1 MFIYKLKQNKSFND
15 FTYDVSLSKQFVLL
29 LEELKAFQ
37 RKYPLSV
44 HYIAS
49 PATGYSKQTRVKR
62 INNYFEGKT
71 TTSKTTKAT
80 QI

>member
-15 FTYDVSLSKQFVLL
+15 FTYDLSLSKQFVLL

-49 PATGYSKQTRVKR
+49 PPATGYSKQTRVKR

-71 TTSKTTKAT
+71 KTTT
-80 QI
+80 QM

>member
-29 LEELKAFQ
+29 LEDNFQ

-62 INNYFEGKT
+62 INNYFEGNT
-71 TTSKTTKAT
+71 TTSKTTT